1 MSVKVAQDAV
11 EAVTHLDLA
20 FLAALLLVA
29 LYMSVKHIINTQL
42 KLIDQKIINNEND
55 ITNFRKDCED
65 YIKNYAEK
73 FRGVEAMVA
82 SAGMRVQKLQSSV
95 DSTKAVQAAHM
106 DRTDKDIDKLETRL
120 SQIEETIK
128 ANHTELT
135 KGLNQISQ
143 NVAVLISKS
152 EINK

>member
-1 MSVKVAQDAV
+1 MAQDAV

-73 FRGVEAMVA
+73 FRGVEAMVV
-82 SAGMRVQKLQSSV
+82 SADMRVQKLQSSV

-152 EINK
+152 EN